1 MSMPEPPREP
11 RGTPSG
17 EPGDLARL
25 GERIDRLRGPRADA
39 ESDNAGA
46 QGKALSYG
54 WRISIELVVAVV
66 FCGVIGWLLDLW
78 LGTLPWLMLVWIVLG
93 FVVGIRNVVKT
104 ANQMEAD
111 YLGQGAGK
119 RGETGDGKR

>member
-1 MSMPEPPREP
+1 LARVSASEPPREP

-25 GERIDRLRGPRADA
+25 GERIDRLRGDKAA
-39 ESDNAGA
+39 EPEGGAA

-66 FCGVIGWLLDLW
+66 FCGVIGWLVDLW
-78 LGTLPWLMLVWIVLG
+78 LGTRPWLMIVFIVLG
-93 FVVGIRNVVKT
+93 FAAGIRNVVRL
-104 ANQMEAD
+104 ANQMEAE
-111 YLGQGAGK
+111 YLGK
-119 RGETGDGKR
+119 KPK

>member
-1 MSMPEPPREP
+1 MSASEPPREP

-25 GERIDRLRGPRADA
+25 GERIDRLRGDKPGEPDRSAA
-39 ESDNAGA
+39 A
-46 QGKALSYG
+46 QGKALSAG

-66 FCGVIGWLLDLW
+66 FCGLVGWLIDVW
-78 LGTLPWLMLVWIVLG
+78 LGSRPWAMIVGVVLG
-93 FVVGIRNVVKT
+93 FVVGVRAAMKT

-111 YLGQGAGK
+111 YLRQEAEK
-119 RGETGDGKR
+119 RGGTQDGKR